1 MRTAPRAK
9 RVGPLLVGVRL
20 AGSAVPRRG
29 DVSYRVIE
37 QDARRAKRSRTPLQ
51 SAKILDGA
59 NVFLCDAMMLDRSAG
74 GLRLLLARNIGLPAR
89 FVVHVDLI
97 GEVVTV
103 AAAWRRELTIGA
115 RILAEGPIAPL
126 RRCERVALRGAY
138 YGVRG

>member
-9 RVGPLLVGVRL
+9 RGGPLLLGVRL
-20 AGSAVPRRG
+20 GGSAVPRSG
-29 DVSYRVIE
+29 EVSYRVVE
-37 QDARRAKRSRTPLQ
+37 ADARRAKRSKTPLQ

-59 NVFLCDAMMLDRSAG
+59 NVFLCDAVMLDRSAG

-115 RILAEGPIAPL
+115 RILTQGPIAPL
-126 RRCERVALRGAY
+126 RRSERVALRGRY